1 MSLLKV
7 LGLQRPATMSGAAAS
22 KVSALGHGT
31 AAAAASGSKAGGV
44 PGVVRVA
51 TGDFFR
57 PALRVLSPVGT
68 AMALPQNG
76 EATIDLLVENWDDA
90 PPGAVMGWTVTVG
103 GKGVAAN
110 VVNKAGQGYLTLRGM
125 TAGATTS

>member
-22 KVSALGHGT
+22 KVSALGHGA

-57 PALRVLSPVGT
+57 PALRVLSPVG

-76 EATIDLLVENWDDA
+76 EATIDRRATNAWRRCVCRSTS
-90 PPGAVMGWTVTVG
+90 PSKKP
-103 GKGVAAN
+103 
-110 VVNKAGQGYLTLRGM
+110 AGRKS
-125 TAGATTS
+125 ATTNWGLTDRSRRGRASILFR